1 MENCYVLKTENIS
14 KVRFLYNFSEIV
26 KNKSLGNRCC
36 IVDIGVWV
44 GRGGGVK
51 KIRFLTIEEPF
62 PLSSELSLYQS

>member
-1 MENCYVLKTENIS
+1 MLKTENIS

-51 KIRFLTIEEPF
+51 KIRFFRESKLTIEEPF